1 MLKFSLGT
9 VLREIKADESDIPKQ
24 TFEKDDQQN
33 KNMPE
38 LEHGYPFV
46 IVGSLIIVAV
56 IIRIFKKRKLC
67 RESRNKLFSAF
78 LFV

>member
-1 MLKFSLGT
+1 MLKFSSGT

-24 TFEKDDQQN
+24 TFEKDDQQH

-56 IIRIFKKRKLC
+56 IIWIFKKK
-67 RESRNKLFSAF
+67 KIM
-78 LFV
+78 

>member
-24 TFEKDDQQN
+24 TFEKDEQQN

-46 IVGSLIIVAV
+46 SVGSLIIVAV
-56 IIRIFKKRKLC
+56 IIWIFKKK
-67 RESRNKLFSAF
+67 KIM
-78 LFV
+78 

>member
-9 VLREIKADESDIPKQ
+9 VLREIKADESDIPRQ

-38 LEHGYPFV
+38 LEHEYPFV

-56 IIRIFKKRKLC
+56 IIWIFKKK
-67 RESRNKLFSAF
+67 KIM
-78 LFV
+78 

>member
-38 LEHGYPFV
+38 LEHGYTFV

-56 IIRIFKKRKLC
+56 IVWIFKKK
-67 RESRNKLFSAF
+67 KIM
-78 LFV
+78 